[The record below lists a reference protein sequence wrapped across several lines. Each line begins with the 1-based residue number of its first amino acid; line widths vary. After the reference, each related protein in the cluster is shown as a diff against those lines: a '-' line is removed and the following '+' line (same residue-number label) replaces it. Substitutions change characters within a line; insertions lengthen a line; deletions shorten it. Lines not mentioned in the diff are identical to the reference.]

1 MRKSNRNIRV
11 LAVNA
16 GRKSGFHIFLDFSG
30 RQEYLM
36 THRHNALLFWLLK
49 DGMALDD
56 IRRWRPS
63 HLYRGKNGVARR
75 GSGSVCLDNMVRHL
89 ILVIDAY
96 LLDRAAC

>member
-16 GRKSGFHIFLDFSG
+16 GRKSGFHIFLEFSG
-30 RQEYLM
+30 QQEYLM
-36 THRHNALLFWLLK
+36 THRHNALLFRLLK

-63 HLYRGKNGVARR
+63 HLYRGKTGAVRR